1 MKIYQINHT
10 YNRKYTYEELF
21 KMGKFYVIGGII
33 LVVAFMLILMLSLCN
48 VTARSDEQSEKDLKT
63 LLENKNQKG

>member
-1 MKIYQINHT
+1 
-10 YNRKYTYEELF
+10 
-21 KMGKFYVIGGII
+21 MGKFYVIGGII

>member
-1 MKIYQINHT
+1 
-10 YNRKYTYEELF
+10 
-21 KMGKFYVIGGII
+21 MGKFYVIGGII

-48 VTARSDEQSEKDLKT
+48 VTARCDEQSEKDLKT